1 MVPTPTQKKKSCL
14 PMRDYNTLIILSI
27 QVVIPSDKIL
37 KQEMKDGGSV
47 SYFDMLRQLELVY

>member
-1 MVPTPTQKKKSCL
+1 
-14 PMRDYNTLIILSI
+14 MRDYNTLIILSI